1 MCTELLARFYNC
13 LIAYVYR
20 KHEEQS
26 RILETS
32 DRQYSQEELHSM
44 RKSVGMN
51 ANIVEVFQEL
61 TDKKTEYEELVELLE
76 EETDAELCEEV
87 HKEMEVFNA
96 TNQNI

>member
-1 MCTELLARFYNC
+1 
-13 LIAYVYR
+13 
-20 KHEEQS
+20 
-26 RILETS
+26 
-32 DRQYSQEELHSM
+32 M